1 MPIALWALA
10 AGAFGI
16 GTTEFVIM
24 GLLPQMG
31 TDLGVSLSSAGLLV
45 TGYALGV
52 VVGAPPVT
60 IFTSRMPRKSLLLSL
75 MVIFTLGNLA
85 CALAP
90 DYGTL
95 MAARVLTSLAHG
107 AFFGVGSV
115 VATSLVRP
123 DKQASAI
130 ALMFT
135 GLTLANV
142 LGVPFGTWLGQ
153 IWGWRATFWAVTA
166 VGVAAMIALAVWLPK
181 SRGAHQPDLKRELR
195 ALSRPQVLLGFAM
208 TVLGFGG
215 VFTAFTYIAPLLTE
229 LTGFSAQAVSPILLL
244 FGVGLVAGNT
254 LGGKL
259 ADRRLMP
266 TLIGSLAFL
275 AIVLALFSVTVHYKV
290 AAVITVAILGGA
302 AFATVPAL
310 QMRVLEKAGGAPN
323 LASAFNIAAF
333 NLGNAIGAWLGGV
346 TIDHGPGLAAT
357 PLVAA
362 AVTALGLLIALVSW
376 KMDGRE
382 SPTLLP
388 AAQS

>member
-31 TDLGVSLSSAGLLV
+31 VDLGVSLSSAGLLV

-60 IFTSRMPRKSLLLSL
+60 IFTSRLPRKTLLLSL

-153 IWGWRATFWAVTA
+153 NWGWRSTFWAVTA
-166 VGVAAMIALAVWLPK
+166 VGVVAMIALAIWLPK
-181 SRGAHQPDLKRELR
+181 SRGDHQPDLKRELR

-275 AIVLALFSVTVHYKV
+275 AIVLALFSVTVHFKI

-362 AVTALGLLIALVSW
+362 AVTSLGLLIALVSW
-376 KMDGRE
+376 KMDGQA
-382 SPTLLP
+382 SPTPVP